1 MGRGRDYLGS
11 YRLIRMI
18 RAGQTSQVWE
28 AVNDTTREK
37 VAIKSLVPEQRR
49 NKQEIRN
56 LRHEHTVAHGIDH
69 ENIVSIHHV
78 DISGNIPYV
87 VLDFVHG
94 KNLKLMIRNEFE
106 TIAYQLPQLIIPM
119 AISLGHLHKAGWVHC
134 DVKPDN
140 YMIDSELGVILIDFA
155 IARKIRT
162 GLGRLLSSIGNKVQ
176 GTRSYMAPEQI
187 RGKALDGRTDIY
199 GLGCSIY
206 EMLECDDG
214 IDCTLNNCDD
224 DIGCFFPEACDDN
237 NTVGGDGCDSLCQVE
252 PGFACLSTT
261 QSADSSGVGG
271 LDLYF
276 QMKGWFRPEG
286 GHWSILGFAGGGC
299 GRGADPNVCGAALEE
314 AIEDARLSGGE
325 KSGGGVLAG
334 MRVGTAARSVEIPSL
349 RGFLPERNLHLVE
362 FPFEV
367 LHAGA
372 QDSTAVLGSAPR
384 ERVHT
389 PFAGK
394 LAAVVQDEVVKALL
408 PLIAE
413 QEVANGGGGGHSQEC
428 SWEWARGN

>member
-56 LRHEHTVAHGIDH
+56 LRHEHTVAHTIDH
-69 ENIVSIHHV
+69 ENIVSIHDV

-119 AISLGHLHKAGWVHC
+119 ATSLGHLHKAGWVHC

-140 YMIDSELGVILIDFA
+140 YMIDNELGVILIDFA

-162 GLGRLLSSIGNKVQ
+162 GLGRLVGSIGKNVQ
-176 GTRSYMAPEQI
+176 GTLSYMAPEQI

-206 EMLECDDG
+206 EMLTGKPPFTGATPEEL
-214 IDCTLNNCDD
+214 LNKHIKAQVPHVEASNKNITGDFGD
-224 DIGCFFPEACDDN
+224 LLRQLMAKKPADRPGTMESVVERMKRVRVYNVFPKPPADKDAA
-237 NTVGGDGCDSLCQVE
+237 NT
-252 PGFACLSTT
+252 T
-261 QSADSSGVGG
+261 
-271 LDLYF
+271 
-276 QMKGWFRPEG
+276 
-286 GHWSILGFAGGGC
+286 
-299 GRGADPNVCGAALEE
+299 
-314 AIEDARLSGGE
+314 
-325 KSGGGVLAG
+325 
-334 MRVGTAARSVEIPSL
+334 
-349 RGFLPERNLHLVE
+349 
-362 FPFEV
+362 
-367 LHAGA
+367 
-372 QDSTAVLGSAPR
+372 
-384 ERVHT
+384 
-389 PFAGK
+389 
-394 LAAVVQDEVVKALL
+394 DEN
-408 PLIAE
+408 E
-413 QEVANGGGGGHSQEC
+413 
-428 SWEWARGN
+428 